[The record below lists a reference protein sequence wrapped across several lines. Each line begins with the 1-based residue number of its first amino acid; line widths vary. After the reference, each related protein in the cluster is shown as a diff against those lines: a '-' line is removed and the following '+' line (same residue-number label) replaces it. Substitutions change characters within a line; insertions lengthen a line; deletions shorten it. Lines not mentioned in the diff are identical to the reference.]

1 MSTMQF
7 SVAAR
12 NAALN
17 GIETTIGTAPKL
29 RMFTGTRPANCAA
42 SSTGTMIVEMSLPSD
57 WLENAAD
64 GVILKK
70 GTWSG
75 TSVAAGVVGYY
86 RIFDTA
92 GTTCH
97 EQGSV
102 SQAVT
107 IATSASTAAFGN
119 LLTFASTSGVS
130 VGFGVTGVGV
140 SAGSTVVAV
149 TSTTV
154 TVSAAVGASG
164 VSSGASIQFGD
175 VTGNLQLNN
184 TSISIGQTVTIDYK
198 AITCPGN

>member
-1 MSTMQF
+1 MSNIQF
-7 SVAAR
+7 SVACR

-29 RMFTGTRPANCAA
+29 RLFTGTRPANCAA
-42 SSTGTMIVEMSLPSD
+42 ASTGTMLVEMSLPSD
-57 WLENAAD
+57 WLEAASA
-64 GVILKK
+64 GTIVKK
-70 GTWSG
+70 GTWSATAVAEG
-75 TSVAAGVVGYY
+75 TVGYY

-102 SQAVT
+102 SQAITLV
-107 IATSASTAAFGN
+107 TSASTSAFGN
-119 LLTFASTSGVS
+119 VLTFATTSGVS
-130 VGFGVTGVGV
+130 VGFGVAGVGV
-140 SAGSTVVAV
+140 SEGATVAAL

-154 TVSAAVGASG
+154 TLSAAAGSSG
-164 VSSGASIQFGD
+164 VASGASIQLGD

-184 TSISIGQTVTIDYK
+184 TAVTIGQTVTIDYK

>member
-57 WLENAAD
+57 WLEPAAD

-75 TSVAAGVVGYY
+75 TAVAAGVVGYY
-86 RIFDTA
+86 RILDTS

-119 LLTFASTSGVS
+119 LLTFTSTSGVS

-140 SAGSTVVAV
+140 SAGTSVVAV

-154 TVSAAVGASG
+154 TLSAAVGASG
-164 VSSGASIQFGD
+164 VSSGATIQFGD

-184 TSISIGQTVTIDYK
+184 TSISIGQTVAIDYK